1 MSNSTING
9 RYRIHYP
16 FDKDDVQGV
25 GTENLT
31 NAEKTKIA
39 NEWNT
44 SHEANNNYKKKRVE
58 GKITSSY
65 NSTTGH
71 RENIVKQEGYAQIGE
86 QLDKLWHDIDEGKLD
101 KTGSFYT
108 SIKEIK
114 TKYPKESE

>member
-31 NAEKTKIA
+31 DAEKTTIA
-39 NEWNT
+39 DEWNT
-44 SHEANNNYKKKRVE
+44 AHEKKWSYVKKRTD
-58 GKITSSY
+58 GFSTFDY
-65 NSTTGH
+65 NPTTGKK
-71 RENIVKQEGYAQIGE
+71 ENIVRNTGYESIGN
-86 QLDKLWHDIDEGKLD
+86 QLDNLWHDIDNDTLD
-101 KTGSFYT
+101 KTGKFYN

-114 TKYPKESE
+114 NKISKGE

>member
-31 NAEKTKIA
+31 DAEKTTIA
-39 NEWNT
+39 DEWNT
-44 SHEANNNYKKKRVE
+44 AHEKKWSYVKKRTD
-58 GKITSSY
+58 GFSTFDY
-65 NSTTGH
+65 NPTTGKK
-71 RENIVKQEGYAQIGE
+71 ENIVRNTGYESIGN
-86 QLDKLWHDIDEGKLD
+86 QLDNLWHDIDNDTLD
-101 KTGSFYT
+101 KTGKFYN

-114 TKYPKESE
+114 TKYPKENS

>member
-31 NAEKTKIA
+31 DAEKTTIA

-44 SHEANNNYKKKRVE
+44 SHEANNNYVKKRVE

-65 NSTTGH
+65 T
-71 RENIVKQEGYAQIGE
+71 
-86 QLDKLWHDIDEGKLD
+86 
-101 KTGSFYT
+101 
-108 SIKEIK
+108 
-114 TKYPKESE
+114 

>member
-9 RYRIHYP
+9 VYRIHYP
-16 FDKDDVQGV
+16 FDKNDVQGE
-25 GTENLT
+25 GTESFT
-31 NAEKTKIA
+31 DEQKTALA

-44 SHEANNNYKKKRVE
+44 AHEEKYNYVRKRID
-58 GKITSSY
+58 GDTTSSF

-71 RENIVKQEGYAQIGE
+71 RENIVTQSGYAEIGE

-108 SIKEIK
+108 SIKTIK
-114 TKYPKESE
+114 DRWSKP

>member
-16 FDKDDVQGV
+16 FDKDDVQGK
-25 GTENLT
+25 GTETLT
-31 NAEKTKIA
+31 DAEKTTIA

-44 SHEANNNYKKKRVE
+44 AHEAKWNYKEKRTR
-58 GKITSSY
+58 GHSTSSY
-65 NSTTGH
+65 NPTTGH
-71 RENIVKQEGYAQIGE
+71 RENIVRQEGYEAIGE

-108 SIKEIK
+108 SIKTIK
-114 TKYPKESE
+114 DRWSKP

>member
-9 RYRIHYP
+9 RFRIHYP

-31 NAEKTKIA
+31 DAEKTIIA
-39 NEWNT
+39 NEWNDA
-44 SHEANNNYKKKRVE
+44 HEKKWNYAKKRRD
-58 GKITSSY
+58 GFSTFDY
-65 NSTTGH
+65 NSTTGKK
-71 RENIVKQEGYAQIGE
+71 ENIVKHSGYEILPE
-86 QLDKLWHDIDEGKLD
+86 QLDKLWHDIDNGKLD
-101 KTGSFYT
+101 KTGKFYN

>member
-31 NAEKTKIA
+31 DAEKTKIA
-39 NEWNT
+39 NDWNAAD
-44 SHEANNNYKKKRVE
+44 EAKWNYAKKRRD
-58 GKITSSY
+58 GFSTFNY
-65 NSTTGH
+65 NSTTG
-71 RENIVKQEGYAQIGE
+71 RKENIVRQAGYEAIAE
-86 QLDKLWHDIDEGKLD
+86 QLDKLWHDIDDGKLD

-108 SIKEIK
+108 SIKAVK
-114 TKYPKESE
+114 DRFSKE

>member
-9 RYRIHYP
+9 RFRIHYP
-16 FDKDDVQGV
+16 FDKDDVQGK
-25 GTENLT
+25 GTESLT
-31 NAEKTKIA
+31 DAEKTTLA

-44 SHEANNNYKKKRVE
+44 AHEAKWNYKEKRAR
-58 GKITSSY
+58 GHSTSSY

-71 RENIVKQEGYAQIGE
+71 RENIVRQEGYAQIGE

-108 SIKEIK
+108 SIKTVK
-114 TKYPKESE
+114 DRWSKP